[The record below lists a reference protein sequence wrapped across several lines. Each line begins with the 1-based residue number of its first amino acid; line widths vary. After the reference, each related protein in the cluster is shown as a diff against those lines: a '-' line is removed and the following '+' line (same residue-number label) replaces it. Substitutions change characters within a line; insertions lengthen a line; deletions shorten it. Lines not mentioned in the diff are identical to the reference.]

1 MKGHGDQGGG
11 LAWRRTDARTS
22 EEEAENKKIVAGC
35 NRGPRVLLCGLS
47 FRKSRER
54 KEGEDGEV
62 REHLLSIP
70 VEVYLRRS
78 LQRRSGAKVSIVN
91 LERFSDTGV
100 PLLSGVSLNVQSGQ
114 VVGIIGPSGSGKS
127 TLLRCLNRLWEPPA
141 DSVFLDGEDVTKMNV
156 LTTRRRIGM
165 LFQTPILFEGTVGD
179 NVRYGPTLQG
189 KTLSEAAVTGLL
201 RLADLDASFANKS
214 IIGLSV
220 GQAQRVALA
229 RTLANEPEVL
239 LLDEPTSALDP
250 ISTHHIEDTVLQLKK
265 TRGLTVIMVSH
276 SIEQVKR
283 LVDVVCVVVAGKLVE
298 VLKIEDL
305 DNASNPQA
313 QEFLHEAQRK

>member
-1 MKGHGDQGGG
+1 
-11 LAWRRTDARTS
+11 
-22 EEEAENKKIVAGC
+22 
-35 NRGPRVLLCGLS
+35 
-47 FRKSRER
+47 
-54 KEGEDGEV
+54 
-62 REHLLSIP
+62 
-70 VEVYLRRS
+70 
-78 LQRRSGAKVSIVN
+78 
-91 LERFSDTGV
+91 
-100 PLLSGVSLNVQSGQ
+100 
-114 VVGIIGPSGSGKS
+114 
-127 TLLRCLNRLWEPPA
+127 
-141 DSVFLDGEDVTKMNV
+141 V

-313 QEFLHEAQRK
+313 QEYLHEAQRK

>member
-1 MKGHGDQGGG
+1 M
-11 LAWRRTDARTS
+11 
-22 EEEAENKKIVAGC
+22 V
-35 NRGPRVLLCGLS
+35 
-47 FRKSRER
+47 
-54 KEGEDGEV
+54 
-62 REHLLSIP
+62 P
-70 VEVYLRRS
+70 VEECTQFGANLRFFFAS
-78 LQRRSGAKVSIVN
+78 Y
-91 LERFSDTGV
+91 T
-100 PLLSGVSLNVQSGQ
+100 
-114 VVGIIGPSGSGKS
+114 
-127 TLLRCLNRLWEPPA
+127 
-141 DSVFLDGEDVTKMNV
+141 
-156 LTTRRRIGM
+156 
-165 LFQTPILFEGTVGD
+165 GTVGD

-189 KTLSEAAVTGLL
+189 KTLSETAVTGLL

-229 RTLANEPEVL
+229 RTLANEPEVSFCAYAFVFNCFALEYGLSIPARKFFQTLVDADLHALQQVL

>member
-1 MKGHGDQGGG
+1 MAPSTNG
-11 LAWRRTDARTS
+11 S
-22 EEEAENKKIVAGC
+22 
-35 NRGPRVLLCGLS
+35 
-47 FRKSRER
+47 
-54 KEGEDGEV
+54 GEDGEV

-78 LQRRSGAKVSIVN
+78 LQRRSGAKVSVVN

-100 PLLSGVSLNVQSGQ
+100 PLLSGVSLNVQAGQ

-313 QEFLHEAQRK
+313 QEYLHEAQRK

>member
-1 MKGHGDQGGG
+1 MAPSTNG
-11 LAWRRTDARTS
+11 S
-22 EEEAENKKIVAGC
+22 
-35 NRGPRVLLCGLS
+35 
-47 FRKSRER
+47 
-54 KEGEDGEV
+54 GEDGEV

-100 PLLSGVSLNVQSGQ
+100 PLLSGVSLNVQAGQ

-179 NVRYGPTLQG
+179 NVRYGPTLEG

>member
-1 MKGHGDQGGG
+1 MAPSTNG
-11 LAWRRTDARTS
+11 S
-22 EEEAENKKIVAGC
+22 
-35 NRGPRVLLCGLS
+35 
-47 FRKSRER
+47 
-54 KEGEDGEV
+54 GEDGEV

-100 PLLSGVSLNVQSGQ
+100 PLLSGVSLNVQAGQ

-189 KTLSEAAVTGLL
+189 KTLSETAVTGLL